1 MHSLWPGG
9 WAPYGGCAL
18 ISFLFGGISA
28 LNNDNEAAAPAAP
41 VEPQM
46 QITSQT
52 PFIGLGVAG
61 NFAGHL
67 EQAGE
72 AADFVAVKVDDK
84 VAPKALFPFYVP
96 NHPGQLGVFPLSGEA
111 IFLPEAAVSGDE
123 KVQIEPEVALWC
135 ELEYAGEQVVA
146 IHPKA
151 FGAYNDCSIR
161 RPNAKKISEKK
172 NWGEESKGLA
182 ANLLPLTHFAAG
194 CELDDYRIACYLERD
209 GGLHPY
215 GIDSAAVDYSYF
227 HDQLLAW
234 AIDKFNHQQDEGPAE
249 HIQGLL
255 AQAGRPAHALIS
267 IGATRYTPFGETHFL
282 APGDTACVVVYPASR
297 YSESAIREAIATR
310 RVGADVSVLL
320 QAVKTR

>member
-1 MHSLWPGG
+1 MRVT
-9 WAPYGGCAL
+9 AQR
-18 ISFLFGGISA
+18 
-28 LNNDNEAAAPAAP
+28 N
-41 VEPQM
+41 
-46 QITSQT
+46 
-52 PFIGLGVAG
+52 FIGLGVAG

-72 AADFVAVKVDDK
+72 AADFVAVQVVDK

-96 NHPGQLGVFPLSGEA
+96 SHPGQLGVFPLSEAA

-172 NWGEESKGLA
+172 NWGPESKGLA
-182 ANLLPLTHFAAG
+182 ATLLLLSGFAEG
-194 CELDDYRIACYLERD
+194 CELDDYRIACYLER
-209 GGLHPY
+209 GGELHPY
-215 GIDSAAVDYSYF
+215 GVDSAAVDYSYF
-227 HDQLLAW
+227 HQQLLEW
-234 AIDKFNHQQDEGPAE
+234 AVDKFNHQQDAGPAE

-255 AQAGRPAHALIS
+255 AQAGRPQHALIS

-282 APGDTACVVVYPASR
+282 QPGDTSCVLVYPGSR
-297 YSESAIREAIATR
+297 YSESDIRTAIRSR
-310 RVGADVSVLL
+310 QFGPDVSALL

>member
-1 MHSLWPGG
+1 
-9 WAPYGGCAL
+9 
-18 ISFLFGGISA
+18 
-28 LNNDNEAAAPAAP
+28 
-41 VEPQM
+41 M
-46 QITSQT
+46 QVTAESK
-52 PFIGLGVAG
+52 FIGLGVAG

-72 AADFVAVKVDDK
+72 ASDFVAVVVRDTT
-84 VAPKALFPFYVP
+84 APKALFPFFVP
-96 NHPGQLGVFPLSGEA
+96 GHPGQLGVFPLSNNA

-135 ELEYAGEQVVA
+135 ELEYADKQVVA
-146 IHPKA
+146 IHPRA

-182 ANLLPLTHFAAG
+182 ANLLPLSGFAAG

-209 GGLHPY
+209 GELHAY
-215 GIDSAAVDYSYF
+215 GVDSAAIDYSYF
-227 HDQLLAW
+227 HGKLLDW

-255 AQAGRPAHALIS
+255 AQAGHPPHALIS

-282 APGDTACVVVYPASR
+282 KPGDTSCVVVYPGSR
-297 YSESAIREAIATR
+297 YSETEIREAIRTR
-310 RVGADVSVLL
+310 SFGADVSVLL
-320 QAVKTR
+320 QAVQAR

>member
-1 MHSLWPGG
+1 
-9 WAPYGGCAL
+9 
-18 ISFLFGGISA
+18 
-28 LNNDNEAAAPAAP
+28 
-41 VEPQM
+41 M
-46 QITSQT
+46 QIAAESK
-52 PFIGLGVAG
+52 FIGLGVAG

-72 AADFVAVKVDDK
+72 ASDFVAVVVRDTT
-84 VAPKALFPFYVP
+84 APKALFPFFVP
-96 NHPGQLGVFPLSGEA
+96 GHPGQLGVFPLSDKA

-123 KVQIEPEVALWC
+123 KVQSEPEVALWC
-135 ELEYAGEQVVA
+135 ELEYAGKQVVA
-146 IHPKA
+146 IHPRA

-182 ANLLPLTHFAAG
+182 ANLLPLSGFAAG

-209 GGLHPY
+209 GELYAY
-215 GIDSAAVDYSYF
+215 GVDSAAIDYSYF
-227 HDQLLAW
+227 HGKLLDW

-255 AQAGRPAHALIS
+255 AQAGHPPHALIS

-282 APGDTACVVVYPASR
+282 KPGDTSCVVVYPGSR
-297 YSESAIREAIATR
+297 YSEADIREAIR
-310 RVGADVSVLL
+310 SSNFGADMSVLL
-320 QAVKTR
+320 QAVQAR

>member
-1 MHSLWPGG
+1 
-9 WAPYGGCAL
+9 
-18 ISFLFGGISA
+18 
-28 LNNDNEAAAPAAP
+28 
-41 VEPQM
+41 M
-46 QITSQT
+46 QIAAESK
-52 PFIGLGVAG
+52 FIGLGVAG

-72 AADFVAVKVDDK
+72 ASDFVAVVVRDTT
-84 VAPKALFPFYVP
+84 APKALFPFFVP
-96 NHPGQLGVFPLSGEA
+96 GHPGQLGVFPLSDKA

-135 ELEYAGEQVVA
+135 ELEYAGKQVVA
-146 IHPKA
+146 IHPRA

-172 NWGEESKGLA
+172 NWDEASKGLA
-182 ANLLPLTHFAAG
+182 ANLLPLSGFAAG

-209 GGLHPY
+209 GELHAY
-215 GIDSAAVDYSYF
+215 GVDSAAIDYSYF
-227 HDQLLAW
+227 HGKLLDW

-255 AQAGRPAHALIS
+255 AQAGHPPHALIS

-282 APGDTACVVVYPASR
+282 KPGDTSCVVVYPGSR
-297 YSESAIREAIATR
+297 YSEADIREAIR
-310 RVGADVSVLL
+310 SRNFGADMSVLL
-320 QAVKTR
+320 QAVQAR

>member
-1 MHSLWPGG
+1 
-9 WAPYGGCAL
+9 
-18 ISFLFGGISA
+18 
-28 LNNDNEAAAPAAP
+28 
-41 VEPQM
+41 M
-46 QITSQT
+46 QIAAESK
-52 PFIGLGVAG
+52 FIGLGVAG

-72 AADFVAVKVDDK
+72 ASDFVAVVVRDTT
-84 VAPKALFPFYVP
+84 APKALFPFFVP
-96 NHPGQLGVFPLSGEA
+96 GHPGQLGVYPLSDKA

-135 ELEYAGEQVVA
+135 ELEYADKQVVA
-146 IHPKA
+146 IHPRA

-182 ANLLPLTHFAAG
+182 ANLLPLSGFAAG

-209 GGLHPY
+209 GELHAY
-215 GIDSAAVDYSYF
+215 GVDSAAIDYSYF
-227 HDQLLAW
+227 HGKLLDW

-255 AQAGRPAHALIS
+255 AQAGHPPHALIS

-282 APGDTACVVVYPASR
+282 KPGDTSCVVVYPGSR
-297 YSESAIREAIATR
+297 YSEADIREAIR
-310 RVGADVSVLL
+310 SRSFGADVSVLL
-320 QAVKTR
+320 QAVQAR

>member
-1 MHSLWPGG
+1 
-9 WAPYGGCAL
+9 
-18 ISFLFGGISA
+18 
-28 LNNDNEAAAPAAP
+28 
-41 VEPQM
+41 M
-46 QITSQT
+46 QIAAESK
-52 PFIGLGVAG
+52 FIGLGVAG

-72 AADFVAVKVDDK
+72 ASDFVAVVVRDTT
-84 VAPKALFPFYVP
+84 APKALFPFFVP
-96 NHPGQLGVFPLSGEA
+96 SHSGQLGVFPLSDKA

-135 ELEYAGEQVVA
+135 ELEYADKQVVA
-146 IHPKA
+146 IHPRA

-182 ANLLPLTHFAAG
+182 ANLLPLSGFAAG

-209 GGLHPY
+209 GELHAY
-215 GIDSAAVDYSYF
+215 GVDSAAIDYSYF
-227 HDQLLAW
+227 HGKLLDW

-255 AQAGRPAHALIS
+255 AQAGHPPHALIS
-267 IGATRYTPFGETHFL
+267 IGATRYTQFGETHFL
-282 APGDTACVVVYPASR
+282 KPGDTSCVVVYPGSR
-297 YSESAIREAIATR
+297 YSEADIREAIR
-310 RVGADVSVLL
+310 SRNFGADMSVLL
-320 QAVKTR
+320 QAVQAR

>member
-1 MHSLWPGG
+1 
-9 WAPYGGCAL
+9 
-18 ISFLFGGISA
+18 
-28 LNNDNEAAAPAAP
+28 
-41 VEPQM
+41 M
-46 QITSQT
+46 QIAAESK
-52 PFIGLGVAG
+52 FIGLGVAG

-72 AADFVAVKVDDK
+72 ASDFVAVVVRDTT
-84 VAPKALFPFYVP
+84 APKALFPFFVP
-96 NHPGQLGVFPLSGEA
+96 GHPGQLGVFPLSDKA

-135 ELEYAGEQVVA
+135 ELEYAGKQVVA
-146 IHPKA
+146 IHPRA

-182 ANLLPLTHFAAG
+182 ANLLPLSGFAAG
-194 CELDDYRIACYLERD
+194 GELDDYRIACYLERD
-209 GGLHPY
+209 GELHAY
-215 GIDSAAVDYSYF
+215 GVDSAAIDYSYF
-227 HDQLLAW
+227 HGKLLDW

-255 AQAGRPAHALIS
+255 AQAGHPPHALIS

-282 APGDTACVVVYPASR
+282 KPGDTSCVVVYPGSR
-297 YSESAIREAIATR
+297 YSEAEIREAIRTR
-310 RVGADVSVLL
+310 SFGADVSVLL
-320 QAVKTR
+320 QAVQAR

>member
-1 MHSLWPGG
+1 
-9 WAPYGGCAL
+9 
-18 ISFLFGGISA
+18 
-28 LNNDNEAAAPAAP
+28 
-41 VEPQM
+41 M
-46 QITSQT
+46 QIAAESK
-52 PFIGLGVAG
+52 FIGLGVAG

-72 AADFVAVKVDDK
+72 ASDFVAVVVRDTT
-84 VAPKALFPFYVP
+84 APKALFPFFVP
-96 NHPGQLGVFPLSGEA
+96 SHSGQLGVFPLSDKA

-135 ELEYAGEQVVA
+135 ELEYADKQVVA
-146 IHPKA
+146 IHPRA

-182 ANLLPLTHFAAG
+182 ANLLPLSGFAAG

-209 GGLHPY
+209 GELHAY
-215 GIDSAAVDYSYF
+215 GVDSAAIDYSYF
-227 HDQLLAW
+227 HGKLLDW

-255 AQAGRPAHALIS
+255 AQAGHPPHALIS

-282 APGDTACVVVYPASR
+282 KPGDISCVVVYPGSR
-297 YSESAIREAIATR
+297 YSEADIREAIR
-310 RVGADVSVLL
+310 SRNFGADMSVLL
-320 QAVKTR
+320 QAVQAR